1 MKIKGL
7 TACVIVFV
15 IIFAVFAL
23 ETDTKTALVA
33 ATIASFIVAVFSTAA
48 SDRSDIE
55 EFFMKR
61 K

>member
-1 MKIKGL
+1 MKIKVL

-15 IIFAVFAL
+15 IIFAAFAL
-23 ETDTKTALVA
+23 EKDAKTALIA
-33 ATIASFIVAVFSTAA
+33 ATIASCIVAVFSTAA
-48 SDRSDIE
+48 SDHSDIE